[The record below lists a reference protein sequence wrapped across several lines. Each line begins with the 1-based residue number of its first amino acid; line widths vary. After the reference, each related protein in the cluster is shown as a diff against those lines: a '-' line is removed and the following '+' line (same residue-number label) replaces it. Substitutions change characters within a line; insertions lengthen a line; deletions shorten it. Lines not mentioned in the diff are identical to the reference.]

1 MDFEK
6 PKIVYPVIAVHNK
19 FTFDVD
25 GHYTNDKTFFI
36 PTDNLYLLAILN
48 SSVAFLFFRAELSA
62 LRGGFFEYRA
72 QTLVHTP
79 IRRITFTTPP
89 DERTRLL
96 EKPKTSTPTV

>member
-48 SSVAFLFFRAELSA
+48 SSVAFLFFRSELSA
-62 LRGGFFEYRA
+62 LRGGFIEYRA

-79 IRRITFTTPP
+79 IRRINFATS
-89 DERTRLL
+89 DNERVYYLD
-96 EKPKTSTPTV
+96 KAKA